1 MGFFTTGPTTADELA
16 AQNNQPLAQPN
27 IGADEMSSTTSLQGN
42 DLARQLSQAVRG
54 TGSIPGGFQGY
65 SGNGFGG
72 DTGTAQPYSPY
83 STGAPDLSGANSF
96 NYGSGGNSVSN
107 PFSGIGSSNFSYG
120 SGGNLGYNTSF
131 LDNFGGPNTGASA
144 DYWAG
149 NRAFNFGDK
158 TLGQTLGLPSWASDV
173 AGLYGAATGNYDASR
188 ALGLSGN
195 SAIDQLAMA
204 SGNPYL
210 SLLNDDWSQRGM
222 MSKGLQ
228 LADVP
233 YASGVMGLM
242 DYGQG
247 VTNYGSLGST
257 LGGMLGGPLGAWAGG
272 YLGNTFG
279 GRDYNENWVG
289 PSAEWAEATGYK
301 QGTEIYDQAVDNFR
315 KRQAQGTLTESQKGY
330 EADWLAGA
338 YDATKHWDDS
348 LGEYVSNDAWSTP
361 APTNVE
367 EAVAQGL
374 PYGQEGDA
382 SWTPGGGQTFH
393 SSDYNWNP
401 DTNSGSDS
409 FGNDISGGTD
419 FSPSDG
425 GSDYS
430 DDSDGGDYG
439 GYGDDSDD
447 GGDGWS
453 GDDFGW

>member
-1 MGFFTTGPTTADELA
+1 MGFFTTDPRVVEEFHNPPA
-16 AQNNQPLAQPN
+16 NQPLSQPN

-42 DLARQLSQAVRG
+42 DLARQLAQAVGG
-54 TGSIPGGFQGY
+54 TGNTTGGFQGY
-65 SGNGFGG
+65 SNNGFGG
-72 DTGTAQPYSPY
+72 GGTGTAQAYTPY
-83 STGAPDLSGANSF
+83 STGAPDLSGASSF
-96 NYGSGGNSVSN
+96 NSSFSGGGGNDVSN

-158 TLGQTLGLPSWASDV
+158 TLGQTLGLPSWTSDV

-195 SAIDQLAMA
+195 SAIDQLAIA

-247 VTNYGSLGST
+247 ITNYGSLGST
-257 LGGMLGGPLGAWAGG
+257 LGGLLGGPLGAWAGG

-279 GRDYNENWVG
+279 GQDYNENWVG
-289 PSAEWAEATGYK
+289 PSREWAESQGFKTGN
-301 QGTEIYDQAVDNFR
+301 EDYDKAINEFR

-338 YDATKHWDDS
+338 YDPTKHWDDN
-348 LGEYVSNDAWSTP
+348 LGGYVSNDAWSAP

-367 EAVAQGL
+367 EAVAQGVA
-374 PYGQEGDA
+374 YGQEGDA

-425 GSDYS
+425 GSNFDANEEAS
-430 DDSDGGDYG
+430 DNYDDFG
-439 GYGDDSDD
+439 GDDSD
-447 GGDGWS
+447 WN
-453 GDDFGW
+453 

>member
-1 MGFFTTGPTTADELA
+1 MGFFTTDPRVVDEF
-16 AQNNQPLAQPN
+16 QNPPANQPLSQPR
-27 IGADEMSSTTSLQGN
+27 IGADEMSSTTPLQGN
-42 DLARQLSQAVRG
+42 DLARQLAGAVGG
-54 TGSIPGGFQGY
+54 TNNTNAGFQGFS
-65 SGNGFGG
+65 SGAFGG
-72 DTGTAQPYSPY
+72 TGGTPQTYNPY
-83 STGAPDLSGANSF
+83 STGAPDLSGASSF

-107 PFSGIGSSNFSYG
+107 PFSGLGSSNFSYG

-131 LDNFGGPNTGASA
+131 LDNFGGPNTGASS

-149 NRAFNFGDK
+149 NRAFNFGDQ
-158 TLGQTLGLPSWASDV
+158 TLGQAAGVPSWVNEA
-173 AGLYGAATGNYDASR
+173 AGLYGAYSGDYNASR

-195 SAIDQLAMA
+195 SAWDTAAQF
-204 SGNPYL
+204 SGNKYL
-210 SLLNDDWSQRGM
+210 GLLNDDWSQRGM
-222 MSKGLQ
+222 VGKAVGLSGS
-228 LADVP
+228 P
-233 YASGVMGLM
+233 YGGAIMGAM

-247 VTNYGSLGST
+247 VTNWGYLGST
-257 LGGMLGGPLGAWAGG
+257 AGGMLGGPLGAWAGG
-272 YLGNTFG
+272 ALGNYLGG
-279 GRDYNENWVG
+279 KDYNENWVG
-289 PSAEWAEATGYK
+289 PSREWAESQGFKTGN
-301 QGTEIYDQAVDNFR
+301 EDYDKAIDEFR
-315 KRQAQGTLTESQKGY
+315 SRQAKGTLTESQKGY

-425 GSDYS
+425 GSNFDANEAAS
-430 DDSDGGDYG
+430 DNYDDFG
-439 GYGDDSDD
+439 GDDSDWD
-447 GGDGWS
+447 
-453 GDDFGW
+453 

>member
-1 MGFFTTGPTTADELA
+1 MGFFTTDPRVVNEF
-16 AQNNQPLAQPN
+16 QNPPANQPLAQPN

-42 DLARQLSQAVRG
+42 DLARQLAVAVG
-54 TGSIPGGFQGY
+54 GNNNTTGGFQGF
-65 SGNGFGG
+65 SNNGFGG
-72 DTGTAQPYSPY
+72 TGGTAQTYSPF
-83 STGAPDLSGANSF
+83 STGTPDLSGASSF

-107 PFSGIGSSNFSYG
+107 PFSGLGSSNFSYG
-120 SGGNLGYNTSF
+120 SGGNLGYNSSF
-131 LDNFGGPNTGASA
+131 LDNFGGPNTGASS

-195 SAIDQLAMA
+195 SAVDQLAMA

-289 PSAEWAEATGYK
+289 PSDVWAEANGYK
-301 QGTEIYDQAVDNFR
+301 QGTEMYDQAVDNYR
-315 KRQAQGTLTESQKGY
+315 KREAQGTLTDNQKQY
-330 EADWLAGA
+330 KQDWMDQQVIAQTLAEFA
-338 YDATKHWDDS
+338 AREPATS
-348 LGEYVSNDAWSTP
+348 LED
-361 APTNVE
+361 
-367 EAVAQGL
+367 AVARGKD
-374 PYGQEGDA
+374 YGQPGDT
-382 SWTPGGGQTFH
+382 SYVRGGVQFNNEN
-393 SSDYNWNP
+393 YNWNN
-401 DTNSGSDS
+401 DTNSGTDS
-409 FGNDISGGTD
+409 FGNDIGGW
-419 FSPSDG
+419 G
-425 GSDYS
+425 GSDS
-430 DDSDGGDYG
+430 ETDMDSDSGWSGADSDFSDSGGSADSGGYDG

-447 GGDGWS
+447 GGAGWS
-453 GDDFGW
+453 SN